1 MKKDIITRAMTRDGD
16 ARIIVVNSKEM
27 TNTAIKYHSLSP
39 TATAALGRS
48 LAAVSMI
55 GVMLKN
61 PSDSATLTFSG
72 DGVCGK
78 IIAVSDYMGN
88 VKGYIENPQADLPLN
103 SVGKLDVAGAV
114 GKGLMHII
122 RDVGEKEPY
131 VGLTPIVSGE
141 IAEDITNYFATS
153 EQIPTVCGLGVLVD
167 TDHTCKSAGG
177 FMIQL
182 LPGAQD
188 SFIDKLEKRLS
199 LVYSVSAYFDRG
211 LSNEE
216 IIKELLG
223 DEIEFDIFDEN
234 DIGYECDCSKER
246 TRRAL
251 FSLPSKDIDEMI
263 NDGEN
268 IEMTCRF
275 CDKKYIFT
283 IDDLNEIRKEQNDR
297 ANKN

>member
-1 MKKDIITRAMTRDGD
+1 MKKDIITRAMTRDGN
-16 ARIIVVNSKEM
+16 ARIIVVNSKNM
-27 TNTAIKYHSLSP
+27 TNTAISYHKLSP
-39 TATAALGRS
+39 TAAAALGRS

-72 DGVCGK
+72 DGACGK
-78 IIAVSDYMGN
+78 IIAVSDYIGN

-141 IAEDITNYFATS
+141 IAEDITNYYATS

-182 LPGAQD
+182 LPGAED
-188 SFIDKLEKRLS
+188 AFIDKLEKRLA

-211 LSNEE
+211 FTNEE
-216 IIKELLG
+216 IIKEILG
-223 DEIEFDIFDEN
+223 DEIEFDVFDEN
-234 DIGYECDCSKER
+234 DIGYVCDCSHER

-251 FSLPSKDIDEMI
+251 YSLPPHEIDEMI
-263 NDGEN
+263 DDGET

-275 CDKKYIFT
+275 CDKLYHFDIEQLKK
-283 IDDLNEIRKEQNDR
+283 IREEQNDR
-297 ANKN
+297 AKQ

>member
-1 MKKDIITRAMTRDGD
+1 MKKDIITRAMTRDGN
-16 ARIIVVNSKEM
+16 ARIIVVNSKNM
-27 TNTAIKYHSLSP
+27 TNSAISFHKLSP
-39 TATAALGRS
+39 TAAAALGRT
-48 LAAVSMI
+48 LAAASMI

-61 PSDSATLTFSG
+61 PSDSATLSFSG
-72 DGVCGK
+72 NGVCGK
-78 IIAVSDYMGN
+78 IIAVSDYVGN

-103 SVGKLDVAGAV
+103 SVGKLDVSGAV
-114 GKGLMHII
+114 GKGLMHLI
-122 RDVGEKEPY
+122 RDVGKKEPY

-182 LPGAQD
+182 LPGAED
-188 SFIDKLEKRLS
+188 SFIDKLERRMA

-216 IIKELLG
+216 IIKEILG

-234 DIGYECDCSKER
+234 DIGYVCDCSRER

-251 FSLPSKDIDEMI
+251 FSLPTKDIDEMI
-263 NDGEN
+263 ADGEP

-275 CDKKYIFT
+275 CDNIYKFDIDELKK
-283 IDDLNEIRKEQNDR
+283 IRDEQNDR
-297 ANKN
+297 

>member
-1 MKKDIITRAMTRDGD
+1 MKNDIITRAMTRDGN
-16 ARIIVVNSKEM
+16 ARIIVVNSKNM
-27 TNTAIKYHSLSP
+27 TNTAISYHKLSP
-39 TATAALGRS
+39 TAAAALGRT
-48 LAAVSMI
+48 LAAASMI

-61 PSDSATLTFSG
+61 PSDSATLSFSG

-78 IIAVSDYMGN
+78 IIAVSDYVGN

-103 SVGKLDVAGAV
+103 SVGKLDVSGAV
-114 GKGLMHII
+114 GKGLMHLI
-122 RDVGEKEPY
+122 RDIGEKEPY

-182 LPGAQD
+182 LPGAED
-188 SFIDKLEKRLS
+188 SFIDKLEKRMA

-211 LSNEE
+211 LSNED
-216 IIKELLG
+216 IIKEILG
-223 DEIEFDIFDEN
+223 NEIEFDIFDEN
-234 DIGYECDCSKER
+234 DIGYVCDCSRDR

-251 FSLPSKDIDEMI
+251 YSLPTKDIDEMI
-263 NDGEN
+263 ADGEE

-275 CDKKYIFT
+275 CDKIYKFDIEE
-283 IDDLNEIRKEQNDR
+283 LKKIREEQNGR
-297 ANKN
+297 

>member
-1 MKKDIITRAMTRDGD
+1 MKKDIITRAMTRDGN
-16 ARIIVVNSKEM
+16 ARIIVVNSKNM
-27 TNTAIKYHSLSP
+27 TNSAISFHKLSP
-39 TATAALGRS
+39 TAAAALGRT
-48 LAAVSMI
+48 LAAASMI
-55 GVMLKN
+55 GVMLKT
-61 PSDSATLTFSG
+61 PSDSATLSFSG
-72 DGVCGK
+72 NGVCGK
-78 IIAVSDYMGN
+78 IIAVADYVGN
-88 VKGYIENPQADLPLN
+88 VKGYIDNPQADLPLN
-103 SVGKLDVAGAV
+103 SVGKLDVSGAV
-114 GKGLMHII
+114 GKGLMHLI

-182 LPGAQD
+182 LPGAED
-188 SFIDKLEKRLS
+188 SFIDKLERRMA

-216 IIKELLG
+216 IIKEILG

-234 DIGYECDCSKER
+234 DIGYVCDCSRER

-251 FSLPSKDIDEMI
+251 FSLPTKDIDEMI
-263 NDGEN
+263 ADGEP

-275 CDKKYIFT
+275 CDNIYKFDIDELKK
-283 IDDLNEIRKEQNDR
+283 IRDEQNDR
-297 ANKN
+297 

>member
-1 MKKDIITRAMTRDGD
+1 MKNDIITRAMTRDGN
-16 ARIIVVNSKEM
+16 ARVIVVNSKNM
-27 TNTAIKYHSLSP
+27 TNTAIAYHKLSP
-39 TATAALGRS
+39 TAAAALGRS
-48 LAAVSMI
+48 LAAASMI

-61 PSDSATLTFSG
+61 PSDSATLSFSG
-72 DGVCGK
+72 DGACGK
-78 IIAVSDYMGN
+78 IIAVSDYVGN

-103 SVGKLDVAGAV
+103 SVGKLDVSGAV
-114 GKGLMHII
+114 GKGLMHLV

-182 LPGAQD
+182 LPGAED
-188 SFIDKLEKRLS
+188 TFIDKLEKRMA

-216 IIKELLG
+216 IIKEILG

-234 DIGYECDCSKER
+234 DIGYVCDCSRDR

-251 FSLPSKDIDEMI
+251 YSLPTKDIDEMI
-263 NDGEN
+263 ADGEE

-275 CDKKYIFT
+275 CDRIYKFDIDELKK
-283 IDDLNEIRKEQNDR
+283 IREEQNGR
-297 ANKN
+297 

>member
-1 MKKDIITRAMTRDGD
+1 
-16 ARIIVVNSKEM
+16 
-27 TNTAIKYHSLSP
+27 
-39 TATAALGRS
+39 
-48 LAAVSMI
+48 
-55 GVMLKN
+55 
-61 PSDSATLTFSG
+61 
-72 DGVCGK
+72 
-78 IIAVSDYMGN
+78 
-88 VKGYIENPQADLPLN
+88 
-103 SVGKLDVAGAV
+103 
-114 GKGLMHII
+114 MHLI

-182 LPGAQD
+182 LPGAED
-188 SFIDKLEKRLS
+188 SFIDKLEKRMA

-216 IIKELLG
+216 IIKEILG

-234 DIGYECDCSKER
+234 DIGYECDCSRDR

-251 FSLPSKDIDEMI
+251 YSLPAKDIDEMI
-263 NDGEN
+263 ADGKE

-275 CDKKYIFT
+275 CDKIYKFDIEE
-283 IDDLNEIRKEQNDR
+283 LKKIREEQNDR
-297 ANKN
+297 

>member
-1 MKKDIITRAMTRDGD
+1 MKKDIITRAMTRDGN
-16 ARIIVVNSKEM
+16 ARIIVVNSKNM
-27 TNTAIKYHSLSP
+27 TNSAISFHKLSP
-39 TATAALGRS
+39 TAAAALGRT
-48 LAAVSMI
+48 LAAASMI

-61 PSDSATLTFSG
+61 PSDSATLSFSG
-72 DGVCGK
+72 NGVCGK
-78 IIAVSDYMGN
+78 IIAVSDYVGN

-103 SVGKLDVAGAV
+103 SVGKLDVSGAV

-182 LPGAQD
+182 LPGAED
-188 SFIDKLEKRLS
+188 SFIDKLERRMA

-216 IIKELLG
+216 IIKEILG

-234 DIGYECDCSKER
+234 DIGYVCDCSRER

-251 FSLPSKDIDEMI
+251 FSLPTKDIDEMI
-263 NDGEN
+263 ADGEP

-275 CDKKYIFT
+275 CDNIYKFDIDELKK
-283 IDDLNEIRKEQNDR
+283 IRDEQNDR
-297 ANKN
+297 

>member
-1 MKKDIITRAMTRDGD
+1 MKKDIITRAMTRDGN
-16 ARIIVVNSKEM
+16 ARIIVVNSKNM
-27 TNTAIKYHSLSP
+27 TNSAISFHKLSP
-39 TATAALGRS
+39 TAAAALGRT
-48 LAAVSMI
+48 LAAASMI

-61 PSDSATLTFSG
+61 PSDSATLSFSG
-72 DGVCGK
+72 NGVCGK
-78 IIAVSDYMGN
+78 IIAVSDYVGN

-103 SVGKLDVAGAV
+103 SVGKLDVSGAV
-114 GKGLMHII
+114 GKGLMHLI
-122 RDVGEKEPY
+122 RDVCEKEPY

-182 LPGAQD
+182 LPGAED
-188 SFIDKLEKRLS
+188 SFIDKLERRMA

-216 IIKELLG
+216 IIKEILG

-234 DIGYECDCSKER
+234 DIGYVCDCSRER

-251 FSLPSKDIDEMI
+251 FSLPTKDIDEMI
-263 NDGEN
+263 ADGEP

-275 CDKKYIFT
+275 CDNIYKFDIDELKK
-283 IDDLNEIRKEQNDR
+283 IRDEQNDR
-297 ANKN
+297 